1 MKNVTLSRAM
11 VTISGILAAFAPA
24 ADVTNVVVFELKMAA
39 GVGLPIAIG
48 FWLYWRARA
57 AESRIASRL

>member
-1 MKNVTLSRAM
+1 
-11 VTISGILAAFAPA
+11 
-24 ADVTNVVVFELKMAA
+24 
-39 GVGLPIAIG
+39 VGLPMAIG